1 MICVLKRKAVW
12 LDLSKGT
19 YHLLVDQI
27 NGQYSWK
34 SIATARLQGVLSCNL
49 PILENI
55 SGESVSD
62 GVLGT

>member
-1 MICVLKRKAVW
+1 MVNIL
-12 LDLSKGT
+12 G
-19 YHLLVDQI
+19 
-27 NGQYSWK
+27 K